1 MSYSWLPPLLNEI
14 ADVAGFEAALALAD
28 ARGGSRVTIPA
39 KLKPDH
45 WLNEVVGP
53 QAAEKLCA
61 HFRVGLDRQTGA
73 QLDIPLGPKSP
84 LNALLYANQRR
95 IDEMLLA
102 GLRPDEI
109 ARTLKVHRTTVFRRQ
124 ALLRD
129 PPPKAPDLFD

>member
-1 MSYSWLPPLLNEI
+1 MSFSWLPPLLNEI
-14 ADVAGFEAALALAD
+14 ADVAGVDAALALAD

-39 KLKPDH
+39 KLKADH

-53 QAAEKLCA
+53 EAAEKLCK
-61 HFRVGLDRQTGA
+61 HFRVGLERQKGA

-84 LNALLYANQRR
+84 LNSLLHTNQRK
-95 IDEMLLA
+95 IDEMLSA
-102 GLRPDEI
+102 GIRPDEI

-129 PPPKAPDLFD
+129 PPPKTPDLFG